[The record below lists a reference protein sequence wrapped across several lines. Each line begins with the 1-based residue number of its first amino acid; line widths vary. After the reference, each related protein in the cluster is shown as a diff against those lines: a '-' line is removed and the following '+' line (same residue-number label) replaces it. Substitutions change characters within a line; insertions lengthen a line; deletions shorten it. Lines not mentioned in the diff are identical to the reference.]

1 MIKGI
6 SQTGPYIDVQGGNPG
21 SIYVN
26 LSSVNPG
33 TGTVRFNGQDME
45 VFDGNIWQKIMN
57 NYASVGLNQQAIE
70 ILNWARDKMQEE
82 SKLEKLAR
90 ENPTIADAVIKY
102 KEAEEQLKVVLTL
115 TNKE

>member
-6 SQTGPYIDVQGGNPG
+6 TPASQYIDVQGGQPG

-45 VFDGNIWQKIMN
+45 VFDGTIWQKIMN
-57 NYASVGLNQQAIE
+57 NYASIGLNQQAIE
-70 ILNWARDKMQEE
+70 MLNWVREKMNEE
-82 SKLEKLAR
+82 AKLEKLAQ
-90 ENPTIADAVIKY
+90 ENPAIADAVAKY
-102 KEAEEQLKVVLTL
+102 RAAEEQLKVVLTL
-115 TNKE
+115 TDKA

>member
-1 MIKGI
+1 M
-6 SQTGPYIDVQGGNPG
+6 PG

-45 VFDGNIWQKIMN
+45 VFDGNVWQKVMN
-57 NYASVGLNQQAIE
+57 NHASVGLNQQAID

-82 SKLEKLAR
+82 AKLDQLAK
-90 ENPTIADAVIKY
+90 ENPTIADALDKY
-102 KEAEEQLKVVLTL
+102 KEAQEQLKMVLAL
-115 TNKE
+115 TNKD